1 MLVLGMALITGA
13 FLGLFS
19 VVFGAY
25 SEHGLKPKI
34 TDEEFRFL
42 MTAIR
47 YNQINSAMICIL
59 GFALQGQGPFYQLSS
74 LMWSIKLFII
84 GAFLFSFSIYAS
96 VFFGI
101 PQLTYATPVG
111 GTILMIAW
119 FLLLVAGI
127 KARKAT

>member
-1 MLVLGMALITGA
+1 MSLIIGA

-19 VVFGAY
+19 VGFGAY

-59 GFALQGQGPFYQLSS
+59 GFALNNKGPYYQLSS
-74 LMWSIKLFII
+74 LMWSTKLFII
-84 GAFLFSFSIYAS
+84 GAVLFSFSIYAS
-96 VFFGI
+96 VVFGI
-101 PQLTYATPVG
+101 PELTYATPVG

-119 FLLLVAGI
+119 FLLLIAGV
-127 KARKAT
+127 KAHKTL